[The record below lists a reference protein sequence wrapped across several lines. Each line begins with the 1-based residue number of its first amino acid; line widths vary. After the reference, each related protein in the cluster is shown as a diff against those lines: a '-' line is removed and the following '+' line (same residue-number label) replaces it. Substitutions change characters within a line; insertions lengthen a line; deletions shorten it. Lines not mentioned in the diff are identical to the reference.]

1 MIRLNYCYVVP
12 PEPAEKQEE
21 TVLLLPL
28 PKFNGYTQRIA
39 EIKKASDEAL
49 KKV

>member
-1 MIRLNYCYVVP
+1 MIRLNYCYTAP

-28 PKFNGYTQRIA
+28 PKLNGYTKKIA

-49 KKV
+49 KRV